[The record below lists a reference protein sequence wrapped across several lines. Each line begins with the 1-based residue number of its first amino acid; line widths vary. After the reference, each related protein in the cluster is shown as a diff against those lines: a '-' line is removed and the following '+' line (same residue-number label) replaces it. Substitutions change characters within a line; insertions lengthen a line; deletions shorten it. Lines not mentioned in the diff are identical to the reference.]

1 MKIDPRLKKWGIA
14 LALMAAAAIFVG
26 CGIFGRNTVLKA
38 NPCNMTYSKREKTEV
53 PLCGK
58 TCEYKLWKISNPNS
72 RSLNTQ
78 PVLYIPGHLGR

>member
-1 MKIDPRLKKWGIA
+1 MKIDPRFKMWAIA

-38 NPCNMTYSKREKTEV
+38 NPCKMTYSKREKTEV

-72 RSLNTQ
+72 RSLNIQ